1 MQAVIQTGG
10 KQYVVAQGDKLL
22 VDKLDG
28 DKGADITFD
37 SVLLVTGD
45 TSKIGTPEVAGAKV
59 QAKILEQTKSKKI
72 LVFKYKGRKGLHK
85 TQGHRQD
92 YTRVE
97 ITSIQA

>member
-72 LVFKYKGRKGLHK
+72 LVFKYKRRKGFHK

>member
-22 VDKLDG
+22 VGKIEG
-28 DKGADITFD
+28 EKGTDITFD
-37 SVLLVTGD
+37 DILLVTGE
-45 TSKIGTPEVAGAKV
+45 TSKIGTPQVVGAKV
-59 QAKILEQTKSKKI
+59 QAKILEQTKSKKV
-72 LVFKYKGRKGLHK
+72 LVFKYKRRKGFHK
-85 TQGHRQD
+85 TRGHRQD